1 MVFSKSNY
9 NTFNLRQE
17 FQMVLDTGQ
26 VGHFIGS
33 VPLELKSLEN
43 VILFFGAEMTSVM

>member
-1 MVFSKSNY
+1 
-9 NTFNLRQE
+9 
-17 FQMVLDTGQ
+17 MVLDTGQ

-43 VILFFGAEMTSVM
+43 VILFFGAEMTPVMQVVLNLPILRARKL